1 MTEYNASDRKSIRAA
16 EKTSAIAERERGEV
30 VVEMMATQARRR
42 YVWEKLGAA
51 GIFSTTFSTDPGQMA
66 FNEGQRN
73 QGLVLLNDIIQYCP
87 EQFIE
92 AMREFNGRRTSSDAT
107 ARGNLGER
115 PSGED
120 TGGDDSGPGSEGDSG
135 ESDTRAA

>member
-1 MTEYNASDRKSIRAA
+1 MTEYNAADRKSIRAA
-16 EKTSAIAERERGEV
+16 EKAFAIAERERGEV

-42 YVWEKLGAA
+42 YIWDKLGEAH
-51 GIFSTTFSTDPGQMA
+51 IFSTSFSTDPTQMA

-92 AMREFNGRRTSSDAT
+92 AMREANGRRTSSDA
-107 ARGNLGER
+107 ARSPAPGER
-115 PSGED
+115 ASSEGRD
-120 TGGDDSGPGSEGDSG
+120 GDDSGPGSEADSG